1 MTKNS
6 MSTWIE
12 ESPYHWTGPAGWT
25 ICLVVIDG
33 RDTFEL
39 WEGTGKGSGG
49 CRFRGQSLAKAEGA
63 YLELTGDTTDYAERA
78 EGRERMAE
86 AEQIVN
92 PAMAAF
98 MAGRKI

>member
-1 MTKNS
+1 
-6 MSTWIE
+6 MSAWIE
-12 ESPYHWTGPAGWT
+12 ESPYHWTGPVGWM
-25 ICLVVIDG
+25 ICRVVLDG

-49 CRFRGQSLAKAEGA
+49 CRFRGPTLAKAEAA

-78 EGRERMAE
+78 EGKARMAE